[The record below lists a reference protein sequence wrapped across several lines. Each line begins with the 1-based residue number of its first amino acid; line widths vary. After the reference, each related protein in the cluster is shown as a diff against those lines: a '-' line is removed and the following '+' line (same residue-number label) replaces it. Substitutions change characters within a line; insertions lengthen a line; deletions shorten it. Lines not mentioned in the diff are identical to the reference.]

1 MENGNEDLK
10 YQWTMETNE
19 GQFMM
24 LNTDME
30 VIYDID
36 VDNFK
41 NGTKCTIVDQAKTP
55 KCCMENSRPKVCPNN
70 MKREIVCTKA
80 STANLVALYAKVRCK
95 GRLNFKT

>member
-1 MENGNEDLK
+1 M
-10 YQWTMETNE
+10 QTNK
-19 GQFMM
+19 GTFMM

-41 NGTKCTIVDQAKTP
+41 NGTKCTIADNKSGK
-55 KCCMENSRPKVCPNN
+55 KCCMENSQRKVCPNY
-70 MKREIVCTKA
+70 KQGEIVCPKA

-95 GRLNFKT
+95 GRLNIKI